1 VVDRGR
7 VNNMSG
13 SAAWP
18 VRQSVLAICAR
29 ANDLLTLVCVLRWV
43 ITRVRII
50 HYGTLQ
56 QSATEQSKTA
66 IDHESEAPE
75 STTTASSADEVGPTE
90 KHDKEDGEDDDDED
104 GKKHRKVK
112 RDDDDDDD
120 EQALYEDTDD
130 TVRQGQEVTQAI
142 SRVTDTAIFAS
153 ITLPHLQ
160 FISFS
165 FRYVIL

>member
-1 VVDRGR
+1 MVDRGR

-50 HYGTLQ
+50 HDGTL

-66 IDHESEAPE
+66 TDHESEAPE

-90 KHDKEDGEDDDDED
+90 KHDEDGEDNDDED
-104 GKKHRKVK
+104 DKKHRKVK
-112 RDDDDDDD
+112 SDDDDDDD
-120 EQALYEDTDD
+120 QALYEDTDD

>member
-1 VVDRGR
+1 
-7 VNNMSG
+7 
-13 SAAWP
+13 
-18 VRQSVLAICAR
+18 
-29 ANDLLTLVCVLRWV
+29 LTLVCVLRWI
-43 ITRVRII
+43 ITQVRII
-50 HYGTLQ
+50 HDGTLQ

-90 KHDKEDGEDDDDED
+90 KHDEDGEDNDDED
-104 GKKHRKVK
+104 DKKHRKVK
-112 RDDDDDDD
+112 SDDDDDDD
-120 EQALYEDTDD
+120 QALYEDTDD

>member
-1 VVDRGR
+1 
-7 VNNMSG
+7 MS
-13 SAAWP
+13 SPPTWP

-29 ANDLLTLVCVLRWV
+29 ANDPLTLVCVLRWI
-43 ITRVRII
+43 ITQVRII
-50 HYGTLQ
+50 HDGTLQ

-90 KHDKEDGEDDDDED
+90 KHDEDGEDNDDED
-104 GKKHRKVK
+104 DKKHRKVK
-112 RDDDDDDD
+112 SDDDDDDD
-120 EQALYEDTDD
+120 QALYEDTDD